1 MFSFYTLDLT
11 NLIIII
17 VTAFISYKI
26 FEKKDE
32 KDNTFIVLGL
42 SLVIGL
48 FFSLLYSYLT
58 LESDN
63 ILTSNFWE

>member
-11 NLIIII
+11 NLIIIV

-26 FEKKDE
+26 FEKKEE
-32 KDNTFIVLGL
+32 KDNTNVLLGV